1 MIRYTD
7 LRLGTNEDNTT
18 FILSCGG
25 DPIAQLDSETP
36 ISRLDALRIMLSGT
50 PAHLTWENSR

>member
-7 LRLGTNEDNTT
+7 LRLGANEDFTT

-25 DPIAQLDSETP
+25 DPIAQLDSPEP
-36 ISRLDALRIMLSGT
+36 LSRLDALRIMFSGT